1 MQDFLTITDL
11 MQMLGRS
18 RSYCSQ
24 RIKNL
29 NKELEKD
36 GYITFRGRVLKSY
49 FYKRIGRE
57 ASL

>member
-49 FYKRIGRE
+49 FYK
-57 ASL
+57 